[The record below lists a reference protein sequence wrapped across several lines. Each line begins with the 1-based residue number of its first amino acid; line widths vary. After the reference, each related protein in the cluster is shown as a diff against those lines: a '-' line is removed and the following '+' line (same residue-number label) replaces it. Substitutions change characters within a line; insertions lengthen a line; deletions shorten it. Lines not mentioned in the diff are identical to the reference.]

1 MKPNPYLNVDLK
13 ITLVISWII
22 LSFFYMPAS
31 VSASANDK
39 AVLIAP
45 TRVIFEGR
53 TRAAAVK
60 LINPNDIENTYKISL
75 VSIRM
80 DEHGTRSEVQSPDP
94 EELFAQSL
102 IRFSPRRA
110 TIPAQGWQTVRL
122 MVKKPRDLP
131 EGEYRSQLKVSPLPK
146 QKGPDDQQN
155 TENIS
160 ISIDIVFNVSIPV
173 IIRHGKSD
181 VRVTPRTPRLVV
193 KEGQY
198 FLETLLEREG
208 KFSVFADVRAFV
220 IPNTG
225 EKQKNLI
232 SEIKGIS
239 IYSQN
244 QTQQVLLPIKDKAA
258 LTNGLIEIDIVNREK
273 ENAPLLGSKQFDLD

>member
-1 MKPNPYLNVDLK
+1 MKPNQYLDVDFK
-13 ITLVISWII
+13 ITLVIAWII
-22 LSFFYMPAS
+22 VSFFYVP
-31 VSASANDK
+31 VPVSANDK

-53 TRAAAVK
+53 TRATAVK
-60 LINPNDIENTYKISL
+60 LINPNDVENTYKISL

-80 DEHGTRSEVQSPDP
+80 DEDGTRSEVQSPDP
-94 EELFAQSL
+94 EELFAQDL

-131 EGEYRSQLKVSPLPK
+131 DGEYRAQLKVSPIPK
-146 QKGPDDQQN
+146 QKGPDNKQSN
-155 TENIS
+155 ENIS

-181 VRVTPRTPRLVV
+181 VRVTPKTPRRVV

-208 KFSVFADVRAFV
+208 KFSVFADVRAFF

-225 EKQKNLI
+225 EKQKNQI

-244 QTQQVLLPIKDKAA
+244 QTQRVLLPIKDNVA

-273 ENAPLLGSKQFDLD
+273 EDALLLGSKRFDLN